1 MVDRD
6 LVDHDQQQINTSRS
20 VTKNLYT

>member
-20 VTKNLYT
+20 VTKNVYT